1 MSVVSGSGA
10 CRMTLGTLASR
21 YGYELVPPSSEGVTV
36 TSLADEVDSVIPG
49 SLYVPAGSVNMERL
63 EHAAMRGA
71 YAALVPQALR
81 GAVDRLSMPLVLG
94 ECDDASLAAMAQ
106 ELTSAKT
113 LAMFACYGEEAG
125 RVQRQV
131 EQLSEFLHVLGNPV
145 GVISAADT
153 QSLEQYIG
161 LHYPLGVLDVQRV
174 LSVCAEDGANA
185 VIVSMDER
193 TLRRGALHAVGL
205 DVFGV
210 DDVPDSRLR
219 EACATAC
226 DRYGCVMDERGK
238 AVGRTAESDA
248 LARQA
253 DEGEHGGSWEVLS
266 LAIAMAMAAGV
277 RRANIRSA
285 LRVSRELS

>member
-36 TSLADEVDSVIPG
+36 TSL
-49 SLYVPAGSVNMERL
+49 VPAGSVNMERL

-94 ECDDASLAAMAQ
+94 ECDDARLAAMAQ
-106 ELTSAKT
+106 ELTGAKT

-125 RVQRQV
+125 QVQRQV

-145 GVISAADT
+145 GVISVADT

-161 LHYPLGVLDVQRV
+161 LHYPLGVGGWRERRDRVHGRADV
-174 LSVCAEDGANA
+174 AA
-185 VIVSMDER
+185 
-193 TLRRGALHAVGL
+193 RRA
-205 DVFGV
+205 
-210 DDVPDSRLR
+210 
-219 EACATAC
+219 AC
-226 DRYGCVMDERGK
+226 
-238 AVGRTAESDA
+238 
-248 LARQA
+248 
-253 DEGEHGGSWEVLS
+253 GGS
-266 LAIAMAMAAGV
+266 GRV
-277 RRANIRSA
+277 RCR
-285 LRVSRELS
+285 

>member
-71 YAALVPQALR
+71 DAALVPHALR
-81 GAVDRLSMPLVLG
+81 GAGDRLSMPLVLG
-94 ECDDASLAAMAQ
+94 EC
-106 ELTSAKT
+106 
-113 LAMFACYGEEAG
+113 
-125 RVQRQV
+125 
-131 EQLSEFLHVLGNPV
+131 
-145 GVISAADT
+145 
-153 QSLEQYIG
+153 
-161 LHYPLGVLDVQRV
+161 
-174 LSVCAEDGANA
+174 
-185 VIVSMDER
+185 
-193 TLRRGALHAVGL
+193 
-205 DVFGV
+205 

-226 DRYGCVMDERGK
+226 DLYGCVMDERGK